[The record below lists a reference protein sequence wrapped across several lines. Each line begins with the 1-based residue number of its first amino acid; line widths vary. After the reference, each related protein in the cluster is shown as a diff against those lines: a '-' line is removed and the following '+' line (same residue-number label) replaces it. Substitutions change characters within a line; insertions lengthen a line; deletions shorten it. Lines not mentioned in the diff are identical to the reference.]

1 MAQIGAELCDP
12 VRKTGEKIGY
22 CQGLNRGDDVS
33 DPNITALLRNWVD
46 GDEASLNDLTP
57 LVYDQ
62 LHSIAAHIFRSERPD
77 HTLQTTALVHEAYA
91 RLVDVDVEWK
101 DRSHFFALAARMMR
115 RILVDHA
122 NARSAGKRGGN
133 ARKLPLDEVIVVTP
147 EISDDVLNLHEALNE
162 LADKDQRK
170 ADILELHYFGG
181 LTYEEMGE
189 VLDLSNSTLDREI
202 RFAKAWLRT
211 RLAG

>member
-1 MAQIGAELCDP
+1 M
-12 VRKTGEKIGY
+12 
-22 CQGLNRGDDVS
+22 S
-33 DPNITALLRNWVD
+33 DANITQLLHSWVE
-46 GDEASLNDLTP
+46 GDEKSLDALTP

-62 LHSIAAHIFRSERPD
+62 LHRIAARAFRDERPN
-77 HTLQTTALVHEAYA
+77 HTLQATALVHEAYE
-91 RLVDVDVEWK
+91 RLISADIGWK

-122 NARSAGKRGGN
+122 KGKSAAKRGGKV
-133 ARKLPLDEVIVVTP
+133 ADQSI
-147 EISDDVLNLHEALNE
+147 DDVVLVSPEVGEEVLDLHEALTQ
-162 LADKDQRK
+162 LAEKDQRM

-189 VLDLSNSTLDREI
+189 VLNLSSSTLDREI

-211 RLAG
+211 KLDE

>member
-1 MAQIGAELCDP
+1 M
-12 VRKTGEKIGY
+12 T
-22 CQGLNRGDDVS
+22 
-33 DPNITALLRNWVD
+33 DPNITELLRNWVD
-46 GDEASLNDLTP
+46 GDEGSLNDLTP

-62 LHSIAAHIFRSERPD
+62 LHSIAARIFRSERPD

-122 NARSAGKRGGN
+122 NARSADKRGGH
-133 ARKLPLDEVIVVTP
+133 ARKLPLDDVIVVSP
-147 EISDDVLNLHEALNE
+147 EISEDVLNLHEALNE
-162 LADKDQRK
+162 LEGKDQRK

-181 LTYEEMGE
+181 LTYEEMSE
-189 VLDLSNSTLDREI
+189 VLKLSSSTLDREL

-211 RLAG
+211 KLTR